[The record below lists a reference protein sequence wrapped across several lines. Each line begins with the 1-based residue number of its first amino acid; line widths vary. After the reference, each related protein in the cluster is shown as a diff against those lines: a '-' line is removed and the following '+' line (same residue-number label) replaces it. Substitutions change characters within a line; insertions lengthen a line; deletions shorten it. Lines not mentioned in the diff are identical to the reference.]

1 MNVRPRAARVSL
13 RAALV
18 ALCLALAACR
28 GALVHEVQ
36 SPYSHIQVYDTDG
49 RRAVYFGGEQG
60 SRVVETLMDL
70 REPHVLQHGYAR
82 AAMAGFL
89 YRPRAE
95 SCLLIGLGG
104 GSMVRFINHHF
115 PDVRLDVV
123 ELDPAMV
130 AVARDFF
137 GTTDGARTR
146 IFVADGR
153 DYLER
158 SGERYDVIVIDAHL
172 HPGERTDTSGHP
184 LSLQGEEFYRSI
196 RRRLNARGVVMFNI
210 LAGPDAPRYVEGIRR
225 GFAAADVYRPRAT
238 GNLIVFASPEV
249 PLANEAELRERAQE
263 LDRRGTYGFS
273 FERVLDDRER
283 GPR

>member
-1 MNVRPRAARVSL
+1 MSPRAASASL
-13 RAALV
+13 RTALV

-28 GALVHEVQ
+28 GTLVHEVQ
-36 SPYSHIQVYDTDG
+36 SPYSHIQVYDSGG

-60 SRVVETLMDL
+60 GRVVETLMDL
-70 REPHVLQHGYAR
+70 REPHVLQHGYVR
-82 AAMAGFL
+82 AAMAAFL

-104 GSMVRFINHHF
+104 GSMVRFINRHF
-115 PDVRLDVV
+115 PDLRLDVV

-146 IFVADGR
+146 IVVADGR
-153 DYLER
+153 AHLER
-158 SGERYDVIVIDAHL
+158 AGERYDVILIDAHL
-172 HPGERTDTSGHP
+172 HPGERTDATGHP

-210 LAGPDAPRYVEGIRR
+210 LMGPDAQRYVEGIRKA
-225 GFAAADVYRPRAT
+225 FTATDIYSPRAT
-238 GNLIVFASPEV
+238 GNFVVFASPDAL
-249 PLANEAELRERAQE
+249 LAGESELRERARE
-263 LDRRGTYGFS
+263 FDRRGTYGFS